1 VTLALAELTY
11 PEVEFLIKKD
21 PRPKVAV
28 LPIGSTEAHGPH
40 LPLNTDSLIGD
51 AVAVRAA
58 TELSR
63 RELVALHFPPI
74 HYAVTDWAGSF
85 AGSLSIP
92 AETAISLVL
101 HTCTA
106 ARAMGFDYVA
116 IFTAHLEPDH
126 IASLREVAKRYQ
138 AATGQAL
145 IFPDTTR
152 RALAARLTPEY
163 QSGSCHAGQYETS
176 LVLAL
181 RPDLVRTDVARSLPA
196 HPVPL
201 AQRIREGARNFDEC
215 GMDRAYC
222 GDPAAATA
230 EEGHASLAVLADL
243 VVEAVLAAVGTA
255 VP

>member
-1 VTLALAELTY
+1 MTCALAELTY
-11 PEVEFLIKKD
+11 PEVQALLAE
-21 PRPKVAV
+21 PRPKVAI
-28 LPIGSTEAHGPH
+28 LPVGSTEAHGPH

-51 AVAVRAA
+51 AVATRAA
-58 TELSR
+58 AALSQHG
-63 RELVALHFPPI
+63 LVALHFPPI

-92 AETAISLVL
+92 AETAIALVL

-106 ARAMGFDYVA
+106 ARAMGFDHVA

-126 IASLREVAKRYQ
+126 ITSLREVTRRYQ
-138 AATGQAL
+138 AATGEPL

-181 RPDLVRTDVARSLPA
+181 RPDLVRQDLARELPA
-196 HPVPL
+196 HVVPL

-222 GDPAAATA
+222 GDPSAATA
-230 EEGHASLAVLADL
+230 EEGHRSLAVLTDL
-243 VVEAVLAAVGTA
+243 VVEAVLTAAT
-255 VP
+255 PRT